1 MNFNPLPIKT
11 DDIKLSKDL
20 LQLSEIIAENVH
32 NVWASSRISQGW
44 TFGEE
49 RNDSLKKHPCL
60 VPYSELPESEKD
72 FDRNTAN
79 ETLKLIQKLGFKII
93 KTNK

>member
-1 MNFNPLPIKT
+1 MNFNPLSIKT

-79 ETLKLIQKLGFKII
+79 ETFKLIQKLGFKII

>member
-11 DDIKLSKDL
+11 DDIKLSKEL